1 MPASQTNSKPRPL
14 LNKDLYKVGII
25 CALGKETNAIQ
36 SSFDHF
42 FLEPEERPKTVR
54 GDGNS
59 YNFGTICGHHVVLAG
74 IGGTE
79 NVQATDVAKD
89 MERSF
94 QHIELCLVV
103 GICGIIPKYQEKEI
117 ILGDVVMSKEVIYYT
132 KGKHYPTGHRT
143 DDMLAKAPKAITRG
157 FEQLCSHR
165 PWKAFCD
172 KVHKNLRNLME
183 DDSIKELNYK
193 HPGRDTDF
201 LYHADYLH
209 IHRNGDCGDCRR
221 ERYCQ
226 EAVDASCHDIGCSEE
241 QLVRRERVSTIA
253 RATAGAM
260 ADGSALP
267 DGDRSAV
274 LNIDSSILP
283 QILVGKMASGDVV
296 LKDGTVRDKFARKS
310 DVMAFEMEGAGV
322 SFTFPTVIIKAGCD
336 YADSHKKK
344 HWQEWAA
351 MTAASCAKAFLGQLQ
366 MGIATNVV
374 YVSEGIGKA
383 LEPISHIP
391 LNPESTYE
399 QAVRRRV
406 KYFRGRREQLTQ
418 IQEYFETDVTDHT
431 MDESRVLILQ
441 AMGGQGKSQI
451 ALEYCRQSRS
461 RYAEIF
467 WVNASSETM
476 AVQSLERVAA
486 EIGQPLMGIDDARTR
501 TRLVVHTLARRNE
514 RWLMVLDNYD
524 DPDHF
529 ATIDRFIPS
538 YGLGDILITTRS
550 RGLESL
556 GQVLTVPPMTQQEG
570 TELLLRDHPTS
581 EVDTH
586 QEKCYQIVRR
596 LGGLPLALD
605 QAAAFIRY
613 KQLASNQLDE
623 FLSLYDAQRE
633 EVLRHTPRRFWKYG
647 TVQIDGKEEEN
658 RAISAF
664 TTWEMSFRQWE
675 EDEGRR
681 GDIEHFL
688 TVSAFLQP
696 DQINESLFRHYCEST
711 QEAPAWMRIFSQE

>member
-1 MPASQTNSKPRPL
+1 
-14 LNKDLYKVGII
+14 
-25 CALGKETNAIQ
+25 
-36 SSFDHF
+36 
-42 FLEPEERPKTVR
+42 
-54 GDGNS
+54 
-59 YNFGTICGHHVVLAG
+59 
-74 IGGTE
+74 
-79 NVQATDVAKD
+79 
-89 MERSF
+89 
-94 QHIELCLVV
+94 
-103 GICGIIPKYQEKEI
+103 
-117 ILGDVVMSKEVIYYT
+117 
-132 KGKHYPTGHRT
+132 
-143 DDMLAKAPKAITRG
+143 
-157 FEQLCSHR
+157 
-165 PWKAFCD
+165 
-172 KVHKNLRNLME
+172 
-183 DDSIKELNYK
+183 
-193 HPGRDTDF
+193 
-201 LYHADYLH
+201 
-209 IHRNGDCGDCRR
+209 
-221 ERYCQ
+221 
-226 EAVDASCHDIGCSEE
+226 
-241 QLVRRERVSTIA
+241 
-253 RATAGAM
+253 
-260 ADGSALP
+260 
-267 DGDRSAV
+267 
-274 LNIDSSILP
+274 
-283 QILVGKMASGDVV
+283 MASGDVV

-366 MGIATNVV
+366 MGIATNVE

-675 EDEGRR
+675 EDEGRG

-696 DQINESLFRHYCEST
+696 DQINESVFRHYCEST
-711 QEAPAWMRIFSQE
+711 QEAPAWMRIFSQEGLGRNEYHRSSNKPDGVSNSDLEGHPTALSESGSDTAGCETPILSQTPWNAELFWELISKAYDLSLFDSISSGTSVGGARFSLHPVICDWLQFRIGQESCHELVWEAIEMVADSVRQIDRSVQHSLQARMILLGHVDRCVENDRRFSPDGRRLGQELRSCAAAE